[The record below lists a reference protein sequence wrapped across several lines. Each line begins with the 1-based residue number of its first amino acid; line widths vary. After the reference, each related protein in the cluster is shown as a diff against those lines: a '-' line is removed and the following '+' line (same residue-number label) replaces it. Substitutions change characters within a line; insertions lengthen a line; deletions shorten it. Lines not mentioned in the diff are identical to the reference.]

1 MVCMAIFRA
10 RKFQNL
16 SKAMASQATFL
27 HYLSGYR
34 KPLIDQGASYFHD
47 RLASGRPSQAETL
60 MAVFAP

>member
-16 SKAMASQATFL
+16 SYGFPDNFS
-27 HYLSGYR
+27 
-34 KPLIDQGASYFHD
+34 PLFMRIQETIIDQGASYFHD
-47 RLASGRPSQAETL
+47 RLASGRPSQADTL